1 MAYCRNCG
9 SHLTSSYCPDCGTR
23 ADGQLPSSIDWEV
36 KAKRL
41 VLRLGEAI
49 DVVQK
54 AAIAPTATK
63 MTGPPSATVNVAA
76 GPDDRPESRDSI
88 ADPVLCSTLA
98 ETRADQRLLVP
109 LLAVICVGAVLFTC
123 FFPNPF
129 MIMIDLGAIWGTLT
143 FANSAKVVQPKD
155 LRVDITD
162 PTETLLHAH
171 TASVR
176 GIGLVVDS
184 FVLLRLTERRLLLGG
199 VGKTEDF
206 LLEDIRK
213 VVAFA
218 NDGIKIKTVDGTRVK
233 LMIPTRVRDRFVNS
247 LRQYATNCRT

>member
-1 MAYCRNCG
+1 M
-9 SHLTSSYCPDCGTR
+9 
-23 ADGQLPSSIDWEV
+23 
-36 KAKRL
+36 
-41 VLRLGEAI
+41 LRVGEAI
-49 DVVQK
+49 DRVQK
-54 AAIAPTATK
+54 AAIAPTSTK
-63 MTGPPSATVNVAA
+63 TTPPSATVNVAA
-76 GPDDRPESRDSI
+76 GPDDRPESPDSE

-109 LLAVICVGAVLFTC
+109 LLAVMCAGAVLFTC
-123 FFPNPF
+123 FVPNPF

-143 FANSAKVVQPKD
+143 FANSAKVVRPKD

-199 VGKTEDF
+199 VGKAQNV
-206 LLEDIRK
+206 LLDDIRK
-213 VVAFA
+213 IGAFS
-218 NDGIKIKTVDGTRVK
+218 NDGIKIETADGTRVK
-233 LMIPTRVRDRFVNS
+233 LMIPTRARDRFVNS
-247 LRQYATNCRT
+247 LRQYATNSRT